1 MRKKKLK
8 HIELFAGCGG
18 MSLGLEAAGF
28 DLFFANELSP
38 MASETFAF
46 NLLNETLEG
55 NESPNK
61 TLWIKSQF
69 SKKEIE
75 KRLRENPFEAP
86 KGAYSDIEDG
96 TILDKKL
103 LIGDINELLTIFEEK
118 PALVN
123 AIRNSEI
130 DLISGGP
137 PCQSFSLAGKRE
149 RENHKNTL
157 PASFARI
164 AGMIQPKTVLLENV
178 KGITAP
184 FTEDGKKYYAWLE
197 VSKAFVLEGFVPV
210 CMMLNSK
217 YFGVPQNRPR
227 FILMAYRKDIFDKI
241 FKNHENNE
249 ILSISNDFYKTVIEN
264 EDNIDSVTVKHF
276 KYYDIETTPELFD
289 GVILPKL
296 THTEKKFIS
305 TSEAIGDIRTPR
317 FLYKINDTKGKYA
330 NLINEIFYKDL
341 PNDFL
346 IKNHEPRTH
355 SFLIRSR
362 FRFYQVIE
370 QFQNGLK
377 KGAIDLFIGKEVS
390 EELRKK
396 LLGEFSHH
404 KLLFYDNNT
413 SREIVIFP
421 KDIDEV
427 EELIKLIP
435 TKKHSQRAL
444 QEFEPAPSQ
453 LTIPDD
459 LCHYHSDHPRTL
471 TVREMARFQS
481 FPDWFEF
488 KSKVTT
494 GGQMRKFEVP
504 QYTQV
509 GNAVPPLLAKILGE
523 NVRKQLLEIKNS
535 KTS

>member
-1 MRKKKLK
+1 MNKKKLK

-18 MSLGLEAAGF
+18 MSLGLEAAGYN
-28 DLFFANELSP
+28 LYLANELSP
-38 MASETFAF
+38 MAGETFAY
-46 NLLNETLEG
+46 NILNETLEG
-55 NESPNK
+55 NHSPNK

-69 SKKEIE
+69 AKNEID
-75 KRLRENPFEAP
+75 KRLRENPFEATN
-86 KGAYSDIEDG
+86 GTFSDIEDD
-96 TILDKKL
+96 TILDNKL
-103 LIGDINELLTIFEEK
+103 LIGDINKLLSVFEEK
-118 PALVN
+118 PTFIDR
-123 AIRNSEI
+123 IRESEI

-137 PCQSFSLAGKRE
+137 PCQSFSLAGLRE
-149 RENHKNTL
+149 KDNHKNTL
-157 PASFARI
+157 PLSFAQI
-164 AGMIQPKTVLLENV
+164 VGLIQPKTVLLENV
-178 KGITAP
+178 KGITSP
-184 FTEDGKKYYAWLE
+184 FTENGKKYYAWLE

-227 FILMAYRKDIFDKI
+227 FILQAYRKDIFDKLYN
-241 FKNHENNE
+241 KKRNNE
-249 ILSISNDFYKTVIEN
+249 ILKVSNEFYN
-264 EDNIDSVTVKHF
+264 AVTKNKKSLDKVTTKDF
-276 KYYDIETTPELFD
+276 KYFDIESRPNLFD
-289 GVILPKL
+289 GIILPKI
-296 THTEKKFIS
+296 TVTKNEFI
-305 TSEAIGDIRTPR
+305 TSVEAIGDIRTPR
-317 FLYKINDTKGKYA
+317 FLYKVNGVKGKYA
-330 NLINEIFYKDL
+330 KTLNKIFRKKFPHDL
-341 PNDFL
+341 L
-346 IKNHEPRTH
+346 IKNHEPRNH

-377 KGAIDLFIGKEVS
+377 KGAVDLFTGKNVS
-390 EELRKK
+390 DELREK

-404 KLLFYDNNT
+404 KLLFYDKTN
-413 SREIVIFP
+413 SREIDIIP
-421 KDIDEV
+421 ENIDEV

-444 QEFEPAPSQ
+444 QEFEPAPAQ

-494 GGQMRKFEVP
+494 GGKMRKFEVP

-509 GNAVPPLLAKILGE
+509 GNAVPPLLAKAIGDNLK
-523 NVRKQLLEIKNS
+523 KQLDIIKES
-535 KTS
+535 

>member
-1 MRKKKLK
+1 MPKKKLK

-18 MSLGLEAAGF
+18 LSLGLEAAGY
-28 DLFFANELSP
+28 DLFLANELSP
-38 MASETFAF
+38 MASETFAY
-46 NLLNETLEG
+46 NLLDETLEG
-55 NESPNK
+55 NESTNK

-69 SKKEIE
+69 PKNEIE

-86 KGAYSDIEDG
+86 KGRYSDIEVD
-96 TILDKKL
+96 TILNKKL
-103 LIGDINELLTIFEEK
+103 LVGDINELLTVFEEK

-123 AIRNSEI
+123 EIRNSEI

-149 RENHKNTL
+149 RDNHKNTL
-157 PASFARI
+157 PSSFARI
-164 AGMIQPKTVLLENV
+164 AGMIQPKIVLLENV
-178 KGITAP
+178 KGITSP
-184 FTEDGKKYYAWLE
+184 FTEDEKKYYAWLE

-227 FILMAYRKDIFDKI
+227 FILMAYRKDIFK
-241 FKNHENNE
+241 KLLNNHSNNQ
-249 ILSISNDFYKTVIEN
+249 LLKVSNDFYKTVIKNKKNLET
-264 EDNIDSVTVKHF
+264 VTIKDF
-276 KYYDIETTPELFD
+276 KYYDIESNPELFD
-289 GVILPKL
+289 GVILPKI
-296 THTEKKFIS
+296 THTKRDFI
-305 TSEAIGDIRTPR
+305 TAGEAIGDIRTPR
-317 FLYKINDTKGKYA
+317 FLYNINETKGKYA
-330 NLINEIFYKDL
+330 NSLNDIFRRDFSNEL
-341 PNDFL
+341 L
-346 IKNHEPRTH
+346 IKNHELRNH

-377 KGAIDLFIGKEVS
+377 RGAVDLFTGKEVS
-390 EELRKK
+390 EELREK

-404 KLLFYDNNT
+404 KLLFYDSIT
-413 SREIVIFP
+413 SREI
-421 KDIDEV
+421 DIIPENINEV

-444 QEFEPAPSQ
+444 QEFEPAPAQ

-494 GGQMRKFEVP
+494 GGKMRKFEVP

-509 GNAVPPLLAKILGE
+509 GNAVPPLLAKALGE
-523 NVRKQLLEIKNS
+523 TLKKQLNGINNH
-535 KTS
+535 